1 MLPMALSSDGRFL
14 AVNVDSRKLQVW
26 DVTEVR
32 RQLRGLG
39 LDWVD

>member
-1 MLPMALSSDGRFL
+1 LALSPDGRFL
-14 AVNVDSRKLQVW
+14 AVNVDSRRLQVW

-32 RQLRGLG
+32 RQLRRLG